1 MEINQLG
8 YGNPNREFMEFL
20 SKKTPYDGIFE
31 LTKGY
36 KPPKNDSEIT
46 KYELNTIAESIDEV
60 DEDNLKRFK
69 MIDSNIVKYYSLFL
83 KSKGIEGE
91 KLEPLLREII
101 DEALPLI
108 AKIKMHYNRPRPYQ
122 LAQIF
127 KLKLFPY
134 HTINAD
140 SPAYP
145 SGHVI
150 QACLLSEVLSAR
162 YPTMSDEFSAL
173 IDVIGSSRIMLGVHY
188 PSDNDLALFVG
199 EMIINDEWFQS
210 KHMER
215 FANPNAV

>member
-8 YGNPNREFMEFL
+8 YGNPNREFMELL

-31 LTKGY
+31 LAKGY

-83 KSKGIEGE
+83 KSKGIDGE
-91 KLEPLLREII
+91 QLEPVLREIV

-140 SPAYP
+140 SPCYP

-173 IDVIGSSRIMLGVHY
+173 IDVVGSSRIMLGVHY

-199 EMIINDEWFQS
+199 EMIINDEWFQT

-215 FANPNAV
+215 FSNPNAV

>member
-8 YGNPNREFMEFL
+8 YGNPNREFMELL
-20 SKKTPYDGIFE
+20 SKKTPYDGILE
-31 LTKGY
+31 LSKGY

-83 KSKGIEGE
+83 KSKGIDGE
-91 KLEPLLREII
+91 KLEPILREIV

-122 LAQIF
+122 LAQIY

-134 HTINAD
+134 KTINAE

-199 EMIINDEWFQS
+199 EMMINDEWFQS

>member
-83 KSKGIEGE
+83 KSKGIDGE
-91 KLEPLLREII
+91 KLEPILREIV

-122 LAQIF
+122 LAQIY

-134 HTINAD
+134 NTINAD

-173 IDVIGSSRIMLGVHY
+173 IDVVGSSRIMLGVHY

>member
-83 KSKGIEGE
+83 KSKGINGE
-91 KLEPLLREII
+91 KLEPILREII

-122 LAQIF
+122 LAQIY

-134 HTINAD
+134 QTTKAD

-173 IDVIGSSRIMLGVHY
+173 IDVVGSSRIMLGVHY
-188 PSDNDLALFVG
+188 PSDNDLSLFVG